1 MIRGLSQI
9 AASTLI
15 RLATGIFT
23 FIYAA
28 SVWNAADFG
37 AFMYGFSVSA
47 MLVLCCEF
55 GFTQQI
61 LRDVGVSP
69 PSIGAIFSRFL
80 AAKFFLAALLLILSL
95 PVAALF
101 FELRGELLLQF
112 MLLLLAALFTS
123 FSDLVL
129 SALRALGAYGSEVRA
144 STVSNTIAV
153 TIFIG
158 LIASGGSPTHL
169 AIAFAIARLAQMLFF
184 YRIFARPWINIRTV
198 RNNLAVSDLMATLK
212 AGCPYAS
219 DVFVGAALVNLDMIL
234 VARILGYVEAGVYQA
249 AARLSQGVGVV
260 FAVVASYF
268 LPRMAAEAVNRDADR
283 VITKRLFVVTAI
295 LGAMLMSGFFVAH
308 IFYQSMPPGSP
319 LNVSS
324 ALLPGFAVLVVPRLL
339 SGSLGVILTA
349 QGKQSIRA
357 VLYAAALLIFAACAV
372 VFVNRIGVWGVI
384 LSYGVTYSL
393 LAIGFLAVSR
403 KAVSRTVFITLILAI
418 FVAAVA
424 TFLLVD
430 YFG

>member
-28 SVWNAADFG
+28 SVWNAAEFG

-55 GFTQQI
+55 GFSQQI

-80 AAKFFLAALLLILSL
+80 AAKFFLAASLLIISL
-95 PVAALF
+95 PVAVLF
-101 FELRGELLLQF
+101 FELEGELLLQF

-123 FSDLVL
+123 FSDLAL
-129 SALRALGAYGSEVRA
+129 SALRALGAYGREVRA

-153 TIFIG
+153 TVFLG
-158 LIASGGSPTHL
+158 LIASGGSPIHL
-169 AIAFAIARLAQMLFF
+169 AAAFAIARLAQMLFF
-184 YRIFARPWINIRTV
+184 YRIFARPWINIRAV
-198 RNNLAVSDLMATLK
+198 RENLAVPNLMATLK

-268 LPRMAAEAVNRDADR
+268 LPRMAAEAVNRDVNGIAA
-283 VITKRLFVVTAI
+283 KRFFAVTTI
-295 LGAMLMSGFFVAH
+295 LGAMLICGFFVAQV
-308 IFYQSMPPGSP
+308 FYQSMPRGSP
-319 LNVSS
+319 LNMSS
-324 ALLPGFAVLVVPRLL
+324 MLLSGFAVLVFPRLL

-357 VLYAAALLIFAACAV
+357 VLYAAALLVFLLCAV
-372 VFVNRIGVWGVI
+372 AFVNRIGVWGVI
-384 LSYGVTYSL
+384 LSYGVTYSF
-393 LAIGFLAVSR
+393 LALGFLAVSR
-403 KAVSRTVFITLILAI
+403 EAFSRTAFSTLILAI
-418 FVAAVA
+418 LVAAVA